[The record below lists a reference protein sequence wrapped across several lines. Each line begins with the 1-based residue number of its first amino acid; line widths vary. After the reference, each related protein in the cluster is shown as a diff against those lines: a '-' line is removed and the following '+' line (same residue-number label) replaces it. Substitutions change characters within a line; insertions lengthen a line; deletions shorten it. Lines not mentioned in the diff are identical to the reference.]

1 MFPKRIERIRIMATI
16 KKSTVKPYKVVLA
29 GKEYYD
35 LHRINHSGV
44 SAYIQCS
51 WFSDNQMRFMEKGL
65 EALAGN
71 LTFNLANSHHPLSH
85 QYNDINVND
94 HPEVMDDFEW
104 QECTVNMDLEAMK
117 SNPIGVALYMPS
129 EPDEGIAWESGWLYA
144 SHKPNLVV
152 IPDDEITTP
161 LNLMMIKNTRIIKLS
176 ELQSF
181 DFNHDLIYK
190 PYRGKVF

>member
-1 MFPKRIERIRIMATI
+1 MATI
-16 KKSTVKPYKVVLA
+16 GKATIKPYKVVLA

-35 LHRINHSGV
+35 LHKIGKPGV

-51 WFSDNQMRFMEKGL
+51 WFSDNQMHFMEEGL
-65 EALAGN
+65 KALAGN

-104 QECTVNMDLEAMK
+104 QHSTYNMDITAM
-117 SNPIGVALYMPS
+117 NTYPLGVGLYL
-129 EPDEGIAWESGWLYA
+129 PDEIDDGQGFEQGYLNAI
-144 SHKPNLVV
+144 HKPNLLV
-152 IPDDEITTP
+152 IPDDCKTP
-161 LNLMMIKNTRIIKLS
+161 LNLMVGMGNTQIIKLS

-190 PYRGKVF
+190 PYKGKVF

>member
-1 MFPKRIERIRIMATI
+1 MAI
-16 KKSTVKPYKVVLA
+16 NRKSIFKSAKGWSAGQKVVLA

-35 LHRINHSGV
+35 MHNIEPQSV

-51 WFSDNQMRFMEKGL
+51 WFSSNQMCFMEKGL

-85 QYNDINVND
+85 QYKDINVND

-104 QECTVNMDLEAMK
+104 QQCTVNMDIEAMK
-117 SNPIGVALYMPS
+117 SNPIGVALYIPS

-152 IPDDEITTP
+152 IPDDETTTP
-161 LNLMMIKNTRIIKLS
+161 INLMMIKNTQIIKLS

-190 PYRGKVF
+190 PYKGKVF

>member
-1 MFPKRIERIRIMATI
+1 MSNNTNLDSIVFQ
-16 KKSTVKPYKVVLA
+16 KVVLA
-29 GKEYYD
+29 GKEYEDKHYV
-35 LHRINHSGV
+35 IKPSV

-51 WFSDNQMRFMEKGL
+51 WFSNNQMHFMEEGL
-65 EALAGN
+65 KALAGN

-104 QECTVNMDLEAMK
+104 QQSTYNMDITAM
-117 SNPIGVALYMPS
+117 NTYQLGVGLYLPN
-129 EPDEGIAWESGWLYA
+129 EIDDGQGYEQGYLNAI
-144 SHKPNLVV
+144 HKPNLLV
-152 IPDDEITTP
+152 IPDDCETP
-161 LNLMMIKNTRIIKLS
+161 LNLMVGMGNTQIIKLS

-190 PYRGKVF
+190 PFKGKVF

>member
-1 MFPKRIERIRIMATI
+1 MATI
-16 KKSTVKPYKVVLA
+16 GKATIKPYKVVLA

-35 LHRINHSGV
+35 LHKINQPGV

-51 WFSDNQMRFMEKGL
+51 WFSDNQMHFMEEGL
-65 EALAGN
+65 KALAGN

-104 QECTVNMDLEAMK
+104 QLCTANMDVEAMK
-117 SNPIGVALYMPS
+117 RHPLGIGLYMPS
-129 EPDEGIAWESGWLYA
+129 DPDEGIAWESGFLYA

-152 IPDDEITTP
+152 IPKEDFNVPI
-161 LNLMMIKNTRIIKLS
+161 NLMMIKNTQIITIDKLAD
-176 ELQSF
+176 F
-181 DFNHDLIYK
+181 DFNTDLIYK
-190 PYRGKVF
+190 PYTGKVF

>member
-1 MFPKRIERIRIMATI
+1 MATI